1 MAIISRLR
9 DNHFQRLIILVLLR
23 RILRRRSEKYM
34 KRFWVRK
41 IYEERNLKG
50 EFHHLMQEMM
60 LFDHDYFFR
69 CFRMLLATL
78 EKLLSWIAP
87 FIRKQSASM
96 REPIEPSERL
106 SVTLRYLV
114 AGDALVSIAGSY
126 RTSSSVVGR
135 IIGKTCKVLLD
146 VFIEK
151 GYLTALTRSAQWKKI
166 ARRFEEK
173 WTFHM
178 HLVQSIRNT

>member
-9 DNHFQRLIILVLLR
+9 DNHFQRLLILIVLR
-23 RILRRRSEKYM
+23 RRLRRRSERYK

-50 EFHHLMQEMM
+50 EFHHLIQEMM
-60 LFDHDYFFR
+60 LFDHDYVFR
-69 CFRMLLATL
+69 CFRMLLATF

-96 REPIEPSERL
+96 RKPIGPSEKL

-114 AGDALVSIAGSY
+114 TGDAQVSIAVSY
-126 RTSSSVVGR
+126 RTSFSVVGR
-135 IIGKTCKVLLD
+135 IIAETFKVLWDIL
-146 VFIEK
+146 IEK
-151 GYLTALTRSAQWKKI
+151 GYLTAPTRAAQWKKI

-173 WTFHM
+173 WIFHM